1 MTIQLRPHQTAG
13 MEAVLNEWHKGTLA
27 TLKMMATGTGKTE
40 TAFGILAEEYSNGQ
54 TKDMLWISHRKELV
68 EEPQKR
74 VAKNWSSV
82 LPEVGICMANQD
94 DIGHTPFISASIQ
107 TLYSA
112 KRLDRILSEMDIS
125 HVIFDECHHITAKEN
140 IHVMEELR
148 KAFPQSKLV
157 GMTATPRRKDGDGL
171 VRVLKST
178 AYKYPLQTAI
188 RDGVLVPF
196 TAVAVELVNT
206 DFGSIK
212 KVVNSDSDEKEYQ
225 TKAAVE
231 AMRASNAHELIFAA
245 WERLAK
251 DRPTMVFTYD
261 VAYAYFLAQYW
272 RDMGYKAIGIDGNTS
287 KTKANDERGRILEAF
302 RHGEYNAV
310 MNCGVWTEGTDAP
323 IASCAVIARAVGS
336 DSLYIQMAGRVLRT
350 FAGKKDALIIDCLPA
365 NARDVRMAGD
375 LLGKPKAQRKAEEVA
390 KKKGVISQAFGINRM
405 GEGIDGDP
413 DEIVMR
419 VLDYLSNGSTLAWL
433 YAGDIATVGISDNA
447 SLAIVFPQEGRYA
460 KAKALAS
467 EIGREW
473 TGALEVTYRRLND
486 EFNAYVVIGKDIKWL
501 GSGAT
506 WEDVSYLAEDYAAEN
521 QVHKL
526 AKRDEKWR
534 KLPASDKQL
543 DFMKRL
549 GIEVTEGIGKG
560 DAAQAIAHKKTIDTL
575 KEKRV
580 IG

>member
-1 MTIQLRPHQTAG
+1 MTIVLRPHQIAARDAIVSTLG
-13 MEAVLNEWHKGTLA
+13 NGSKSTLA
-27 TLKMMATGTGKTE
+27 SLATGAGKTE
-40 TAFGILAEEYSNGQ
+40 IGLSVIEAFYNAGKIRHA
-54 TKDMLWISHRKELV
+54 LWIAHRSELV
-68 EEPQKR
+68 TEPR
-74 VAKNWSSV
+74 
-82 LPEVGICMANQD
+82 D
-94 DIGHTPFISASIQ
+94 RIGHHWSDQLPTPSIVMADQNGVGQSPIMCASIQ
-107 TLYSA
+107 TLYSER
-112 KRLDRILSEMDIS
+112 RLNQVLQHPIDFILY
-125 HVIFDECHHITAKEN
+125 DECHHITAEKN
-140 IHVMEELR
+140 LGVIRAIQAVN
-148 KAFPQSKLV
+148 PDVKLL
-157 GMTATPRRKDGDGL
+157 GLTATPRRKDGDGL
-171 VRVLKST
+171 KKVLDSV
-178 AYKYPLQTAI
+178 AFKYPLTTAI
-188 RDGVLVPF
+188 KDGVLVPF

-206 DFGSIK
+206 DFSGIK
-212 KVVNSDSDEKEYQ
+212 KTVMADSDEKEYQ

-231 AMRASNAHELIFAA
+231 AMRATNAHELIFAGWQQVA
-245 WERLAK
+245 S
-251 DRPTMVFTYD
+251 DRPTIVFTYD
-261 VAYAYFLAQYW
+261 VSYAHYLAQYW
-272 RDMGYKAIGIDGNTS
+272 RDCGYRAQAVDGNTP
-287 KTKANDERGRILEAF
+287 KAERDQILKDF
-302 RHGEYNAV
+302 RSGLLQVV
-310 MNCGVWTEGTDAP
+310 MNCGVWTEGLDAP
-323 IASCAVIARAVGS
+323 NASCAVIARAVGS

-447 SLAIVFPQEGRYA
+447 SLAIVFPQEGRYT
-460 KAKALAS
+460 KARKQAEFL
-467 EIGREW
+467 GREW
-473 TGALEVTYRRLND
+473 TGDLEITYRRLND

-549 GIEVTEGIGKG
+549 GIEVTEDIGKG
-560 DAAQAIAHKKTIDTL
+560 DAAQAITHKKTIDTL